1 MTSES
6 PLSQNVR
13 RLLEQQQNT
22 IRWCLTHLEDRAV
35 PFRLR
40 KAGMS
45 LAALAIAIDYQ
56 MDGQEQQAAYAL
68 QQADWTLVRARPFD
82 PRTLGHG

>member
-1 MTSES
+1 
-6 PLSQNVR
+6 
-13 RLLEQQQNT
+13 
-22 IRWCLTHLEDRAV
+22 
-35 PFRLR
+35 
-40 KAGMS
+40 MS